1 MEIPT
6 EGAAKE
12 LIRAGRD
19 KLRTLQL
26 KRRLARYEVALAE
39 LQAAVDMA
47 ERGDPQPLKRWLAA
61 ADPQWVAGAAADQL
75 PEVAAQRLRS
85 QLIANQTPS
94 SPGSG
99 AEIPSEKATPASE
112 SVVDDPPAASAALS
126 GDCSQAERSEIGPA
140 AGLQPKVGPTEP
152 SRLGGIADRPPGSDR
167 SKPRAADLPTADKR
181 PSGQRS
187 SAGDPRRRRKAA
199 ARSAGQTSD
208 SEVVPRKPQ
217 TLQLLAELPAGEA
230 VPKPRGRWL
239 AAAVSLM
246 AHGLLLG
253 WLLVVTLKHPSQP
266 ALQLQ
271 AARAP
276 AAEVPIELMQELEW
290 PESDLTFEADASPL
304 PELQAAAEG
313 VESQRLLEQF
323 GEGIGPG
330 PDMLVGPPSIEA
342 GGAGQSAELAGVQF
356 FGAQAAGNNV
366 VYVVDSSG
374 SMRRGGAFDIARQ
387 ELLRSIA
394 GLKPHQR
401 YYILF
406 FHNEIN
412 ALTLVG
418 DQPESTM
425 VYPTPDNLLATQ
437 AWVQTVETGTGE
449 NPKRVL
455 QRAFA
460 LDPDAIFLLTDGE
473 FPDWVVTEFLPEA
486 NRIDDFVVGV
496 EPKVPIHAIAFA
508 ANKLEDQL
516 RMQRLAAENAGQ
528 YRLVPVEVPSRRSA
542 GRQ

>member
-1 MEIPT
+1 MEIPA
-6 EGAAKE
+6 EGFAEE

-47 ERGDPQPLKRWLAA
+47 ERGDPQPLQRWLAA

-75 PEVAAQRLRS
+75 PEVAAERLRS
-85 QLIANQTPS
+85 RLIADQTPIS
-94 SPGSG
+94 LGSD
-99 AEIPSEKATPASE
+99 AEIRSGKATPASE
-112 SVVDDPPAASAALS
+112 SVVDDRPAAPAAIS
-126 GDCSQAERSEIGPA
+126 GDRIRAERSEIGPA
-140 AGLQPKVGPTEP
+140 AGLQPKVGPTEL
-152 SRLGGIADRPPGSDR
+152 SRVGGLSDRPPGSDR
-167 SKPRAADLPTADKR
+167 PEPAAADLPTADER
-181 PSGQRS
+181 PSSQRTTV
-187 SAGDPRRRRKAA
+187 GDPRRRRKAA
-199 ARSAGQTSD
+199 ARSPGQSSD
-208 SEVVPRKPQ
+208 SDVVRRTPQ
-217 TLQLLAELPAGEA
+217 TVQLLAELPAGEA
-230 VPKPRGRWL
+230 APKPRGRWL

-276 AAEVPIELMQELEW
+276 AAEVPIELMQELDW

-313 VESQRLLEQF
+313 VESQRLLERLA
-323 GEGIGPG
+323 EGIGPA
-330 PDMLVGPPSIEA
+330 PDLLAGPPSLEA

-356 FGAQAAGNNV
+356 FGAQAAGNNF

-425 VYPTPDNLLATQ
+425 VYPTPENLLATQ
-437 AWVQTVETGTGE
+437 AWVQTIETGTGE

-508 ANKLEDQL
+508 ANKSEDQL